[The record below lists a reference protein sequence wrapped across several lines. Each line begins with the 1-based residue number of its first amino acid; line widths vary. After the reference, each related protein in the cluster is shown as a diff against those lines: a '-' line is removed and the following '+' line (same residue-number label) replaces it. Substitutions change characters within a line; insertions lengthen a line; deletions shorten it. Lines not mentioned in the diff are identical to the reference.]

1 MIRTVLLVCLLVAVP
16 IAAAAQTVTDERAW
30 FNFTLQEG
38 GSAGSPWRW
47 TLESYIRS
55 REGVSDL
62 DLAGLRPTIFYAITP
77 RSVLGGGY
85 AIVASFPAGGGT
97 TTEHRVYGQYQWT
110 GSAAGGTLALRTRL
124 EARMIEGNSGTQGRL
139 RQQARF
145 SHPIGRSRVSF
156 VAYDELFLHL
166 NNTSRNARGV
176 EQNRAY
182 GGVAIAASR
191 SARIEAG
198 YVNQF
203 YPGHR
208 SAPDRMYHVL
218 SSALVVSF

>member
-1 MIRTVLLVCLLVAVP
+1 LFWAVP
-16 IAAAAQTVTDERAW
+16 VAAAAQTVTDERAW
-30 FNFTLQEG
+30 FNLTLQER

-47 TLESYIRS
+47 TLENYIRS
-55 REGVSDL
+55 REGVSEL
-62 DLAGLRPTIFYAITP
+62 DVVGLRPTVFYALTS
-77 RSVLGGGY
+77 RSSLGGGY
-85 AIVASFPAGGGT
+85 AIIASFPATGGT

-124 EARMIEGNSGTQGRL
+124 EARLIEGNSGTQGRL

-156 VAYDELFLHL
+156 VVYDELFLHL
-166 NNTSRNARGV
+166 NNTSRHARGV

-182 GGVAIAASR
+182 GGVSIAASG
-191 SARIEAG
+191 STRIEAG

-208 SAPDRMYHVL
+208 GAPDRLYHVL
-218 SSALVVSF
+218 SSALIVSF